1 MSRCDFS
8 WMRDST
14 AMSMTHSSEIRIFPP
29 KLEELLLSIT
39 HYVTA
44 MKSKLM
50 GSFLHLMAK
59 ILQHLR
65 DILII
70 YLHTYGHICIN
81 IHNNDKYIYISY
93 IYIVYMYIQI
103 IQYNSAVNHC
113 IRQPP
118 ASSEA
123 WGSWKWWVWW
133 LVAGGSTPGYM
144 STIFLTWMNT
154 GRFLINKVLINLA
167 LRFLLETE

>member
-81 IHNNDKYIYISY
+81 IHNNDKYIYIYHTYILYICIYKSY
-93 IYIVYMYIQI
+93 NITLQSIIV
-103 IQYNSAVNHC
+103 SGNHLPHQ
-113 IRQPP
+113 RL
-118 ASSEA
+118 EA
-123 WGSWKWWVWW
+123 PGS
-133 LVAGGSTPGYM
+133 GGSGGWWQVGQPQDTCQP
-144 STIFLTWMNT
+144 F
-154 GRFLINKVLINLA
+154 F
-167 LRFLLETE
+167 